1 MQDNAPAARLQILCV
16 GGIRH
21 KLKHLSANL
30 GHATIR
36 NPKAARCAERKV
48 EDAAANPRST
58 VGDAN
63 EY

>member
-1 MQDNAPAARLQILCV
+1 VR
-16 GGIRH
+16 

-36 NPKAARCAERKV
+36 NPQAARGAERKV
-48 EDAAANPRST
+48 EDAAANPRSA

-63 EY
+63 YYRLAGR